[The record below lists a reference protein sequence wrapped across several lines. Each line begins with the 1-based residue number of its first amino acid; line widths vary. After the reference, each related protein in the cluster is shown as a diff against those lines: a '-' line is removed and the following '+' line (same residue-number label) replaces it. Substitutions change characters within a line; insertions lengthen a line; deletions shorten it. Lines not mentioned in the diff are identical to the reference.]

1 MEFVYL
7 FIGLLLLLL
16 VKSYFDQKKHNEAI
30 RANIRETWGKAPLEE
45 YSEKKMEFL
54 KAYYC
59 ANHDKDTDL
68 DDITW
73 NDLNMDEIYKLL
85 NHTSTSI
92 GEEYLYAML
101 RKLSFDQ
108 DVLNERGRL
117 ADYFSTHEKEREE
130 LQFAMRQFGKL
141 NEISLYEY
149 INRTDNIEVQ
159 KPWMHYVYALSF
171 FAAIGLIF
179 IHPGLGAIATFAVLA
194 NNIIRYN
201 ATKAKI
207 AGYFNVFS
215 YLLRMIEGV
224 EMLGKTEM
232 KGLEGYTDQL
242 QKDAKAFRK
251 FKRGA
256 GIVLGG
262 RSAVSGL
269 SEIFLDYIR
278 MIFHVDIIKFNNML
292 GELRTNKQVVN
303 RMYDQIGLLDSALAI
318 ASFREL
324 MGTYSRPELVK
335 TTKPFMEVTNVYHPL
350 ITNPVKNSIYQS
362 KPALVTGSNASGK
375 STFLRTVAINAVLA
389 QTIDTSLSDSYKG
402 SYFKIYSSMALSDSL
417 LNGESYYMAEIK
429 SLKRILDQMKKGT
442 PILCFVDEVLRG
454 TNTIERISASAEIL
468 KNIAKNNVLCM
479 AATHDIELT
488 NILEDD
494 YTNYHFQEE
503 VKENDVLF
511 DYKLYSGKARSK
523 NAIKLLGMIGYD
535 RSIIDEANKRA
546 NTFLET
552 GEWTK

>member
-16 VKSYFDQKKHNEAI
+16 VKSFFDQKKHNETI
-30 RANIRETWGKAPLEE
+30 RANIRETWGKTPTEE

-54 KAYYC
+54 KAYYF
-59 ANHDKDTDL
+59 AEKEADTDL

-73 NDLNMDEIYKLL
+73 NDLNLDEIYKLL

-101 RKLSFDQ
+101 RKLSFDK
-108 DVLNERGRL
+108 DVLQERGKL
-117 ADYFSTHEKEREE
+117 AEYFSTHEKERED

-141 NEISLYEY
+141 KDISIYEY
-149 INRTDNIEVQ
+149 INRTDNIEV
-159 KPWMHYVYALSF
+159 KRPWMHYVYALAF
-171 FAAIGLIF
+171 FVAIGVVF
-179 IHPGLGAIATFAVLA
+179 IHPGLGAIAVFAVLA

-201 ATKAKI
+201 VTKATI
-207 AGYFNVFS
+207 SGYFNVFS

-224 EMLGKTEM
+224 EMLGKTEL
-232 KGLEGYTDQL
+232 KGLEEYTDQL

-262 RSAVSGL
+262 RSVVSGI
-269 SEIFLDYIR
+269 SEIFLDYVR
-278 MIFHVDIIKFNNML
+278 MIFHIDIIKFNNML
-292 GELRTNKQVVN
+292 RELRANKQAVN
-303 RMYDQIGLLDSALAI
+303 RMYELIGLLDATLAI

-324 MGTYSRPELVK
+324 TGTYTKPELVESK
-335 TTKPFMEVTNVYHPL
+335 KPFMEVTNVYHPL

-362 KPALVTGSNASGK
+362 KPALITGSNASGK
-375 STFLRTVAINAVLA
+375 STFLRTVAINAVLS
-389 QTIDTSLSDSYKG
+389 QTIYTSLSDSYKG
-402 SYFKIYSSMALSDSL
+402 SYFKVYSSMALSDSL
-417 LNGESYYMAEIK
+417 LNNESYYMAEIK
-429 SLKRILDQMKKGT
+429 SLKRILDQMDKET

-468 KNIAKNNVLCM
+468 KNIAAHNVLCM

-511 DYKLYSGKARSK
+511 DYKLYQGKARSK

-535 RSIIDEANKRA
+535 RSIIDAANKRA